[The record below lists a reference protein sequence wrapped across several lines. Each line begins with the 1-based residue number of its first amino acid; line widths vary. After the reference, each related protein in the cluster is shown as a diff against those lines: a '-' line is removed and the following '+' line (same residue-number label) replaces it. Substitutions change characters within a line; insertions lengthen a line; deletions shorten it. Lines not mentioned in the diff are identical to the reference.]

1 MFEWLTP
8 GIGTVIGAGLGYLGQ
23 QDTNVSS
30 AEIARES
37 TDTSMAEAQR
47 NRDFQ
52 ERLSNT
58 AYQRQ
63 VEDMKSAGLSPML
76 AYMKGGGASSP
87 AGSTGQV
94 TSAQYTSP
102 IQGAAQYRLT
112 SAQAKKTESE
122 VPSIEKHTEKIGQE
136 IENLK
141 TENEKARALITNIR
155 QEYQNLV
162 KTNLNLTDV
171 GNVMRKQIDLMS
183 SQITNFGAITSN
195 TQVLKEINDLE
206 KQLKQFDV
214 NAAKKFDNFGRDYNQ
229 VKGLLDVF
237 KSLVRP
243 R

>member
-1 MFEWLTP
+1 M
-8 GIGTVIGAGLGYLGQ
+8 GYIGQ
-23 QDTNVSS
+23 KETNANQADIANKATAAS
-30 AEIARES
+30 AEQ
-37 TDTSMAEAQR
+37 AQI
-47 NRDFQ
+47 NRDYQ
-52 ERLSNT
+52 ERLSNS

-63 VEDMKSAGLSPML
+63 VNDLSAAGLNPML
-76 AYMKGGGASSP
+76 AYIKGGGASTPSG
-87 AGSTGQV
+87 ATGQV

-102 IQGAAQYRLT
+102 ITGALSGRLT
-112 SAQAKKTESE
+112 SAQAKKTEAE

-141 TENEKARALITNIR
+141 TENAKAKALITNIK
-155 QEYQNLV
+155 QEYQNLF

-171 GNVMRKQIDLMS
+171 GNVMRKHIELMS

-206 KQLKQFDV
+206 KELKQFDV

>member
-1 MFEWLTP
+1 MLDA
-8 GIGTVIGAGLGYLGQ
+8 ILGYLGQ
-23 QDTNVSS
+23 QDTN
-30 AEIARES
+30 ATQEAIANQS
-37 TDTSMAEAQR
+37 TETSMAEAQR

-52 ERLSNT
+52 ERMSNS

-63 VEDMKSAGLSPML
+63 MSDLSSAGLNPML
-76 AYMKGGGASSP
+76 AYIKGGGASTPS
-87 AGSTGQV
+87 GSTGQV
-94 TSAQYTSP
+94 TTAQYTSP
-102 IQGAAQYRLT
+102 IQGAISSRLT
-112 SAQAKKTESE
+112 SAQTRKVESE
-122 VPSIEKHTEKIGQE
+122 VPNVEKQTEKIGQE

-141 TENEKARALITNIR
+141 TENDKAKALITNIK
-155 QEYQNLV
+155 QEYQNLM

-195 TQVLKEINDLE
+195 IQVLKEINDLE

>member
-1 MFEWLTP
+1 MIDISQGL
-8 GIGTVIGAGLGYLGQ
+8 GSVIGSTLGFLGQ
-23 QDTNVSS
+23 ADTNTASS
-30 AEIARES
+30 QIAQQS
-37 TDTSMAEAQR
+37 TEASMAEAQR
-47 NRDFQ
+47 NRDYQ
-52 ERLSNT
+52 ERLSNS

-63 VEDMKSAGLSPML
+63 VADLSSAGLNPML
-76 AYMKGGGASSP
+76 AYIKGGGASTPS
-87 AGSTGQV
+87 GSTGQV
-94 TSAQYTSP
+94 TSAQYISP
-102 IQGAAQYRLT
+102 TTAAISSRLT
-112 SAQAKKTESE
+112 SAQAKKTEAE

-141 TENEKARALITNIR
+141 TENDKAKALIINIK
-155 QEYQNLV
+155 QEYQNLM

-171 GNVMRKQIDLMS
+171 GNVMRKHIDLMS
-183 SQITNFGAITSN
+183 SQISNFGAITSN
-195 TQVLKEINDLE
+195 TYVLKEINDLE